1 MASAII
7 FSLHLIFIV
16 FIFYI
21 KKKNES
27 ISSAFQNL
35 FLIIV
40 LFAIGWAFITMI
52 VNQLLEPQGF
62 GKEFDRDGI
71 SLAVLTIVEVIF
83 YYKYYGKEMIA
94 TVSDREKQ

>member
-7 FSLHLIFIV
+7 FSLHFIFIV
-16 FIFYI
+16 TVFII

-27 ISSAFQNL
+27 LASAFQNI

-52 VNQLLEPQGF
+52 VNQLIEPQGF
-62 GKEFDRDGI
+62 GKEYDRDGI
-71 SLAVLTIVEVIF
+71 SLTIVTIIEVIF
-83 YYKYYGKEMIA
+83 YYKYYGKEFI
-94 TVSDREKQ
+94 TEVGKGKQ

>member
-27 ISSAFQNL
+27 LSSAFQNL

-71 SLAVLTIVEVIF
+71 SLAVLTIVEAIF

-94 TVSDREKQ
+94 TASDKEKQ

>member
-40 LFAIGWAFITMI
+40 LFAIGW
-52 VNQLLEPQGF
+52 
-62 GKEFDRDGI
+62 DGI

-94 TVSDREKQ
+94 TVSDKEKQ